1 MPTLKTQRRSSP
13 PQRRKF
19 SSVDQMLRG
28 TGYRRVAAAVKT
40 LSAQTQLV
48 DQLIL
53 ARVAAGLTQ
62 AQLAARLKCS
72 QSRISKLEDSRDV
85 DLTLGDIQDYAGVV
99 GLKLGTRLSANR
111 AREGTRP

>member
-1 MPTLKTQRRSSP
+1 MATLKSQRRSSP
-13 PQRRKF
+13 PRRRKF
-19 SSVDQMLRG
+19 TSVDQMLRA
-28 TGYRRVAAAVKT
+28 TGYRRVAAAVKA

-53 ARVAAGLTQ
+53 ARVAAGFTQ

-85 DLTLGDIQDYAGVV
+85 DLTIGDIQDYAGAV
-99 GLKLGTRLSANR
+99 GLKLGARLSANR
-111 AREGTRP
+111 AREKTV

>member
-1 MPTLKTQRRSSP
+1 MPTLKAQRRSSP
-13 PQRRKF
+13 PLRREF
-19 SSVDQMLRG
+19 PSVDAMLRG
-28 TGYRRVAAAVKT
+28 TGYRRVAAAVKS
-40 LSAQTQLV
+40 LSTQTQLV

-72 QSRISKLEDSRDV
+72 QSRISKLEDSRDI

-99 GLKLGTRLSANR
+99 GLKLGTRLSASG
-111 AREGTRP
+111 ARERTR

>member
-1 MPTLKTQRRSSP
+1 MATLKTPRRARP
-13 PQRRKF
+13 PLRRKF
-19 SSVDQMLRG
+19 SSVDQLLRG
-28 TGYRRVAAAVKT
+28 TGYRRVAAAVKA

-53 ARVAAGLTQ
+53 ARVATGLTQ

-99 GLKLGTRLSANR
+99 GLKLGARLR
-111 AREGTRP
+111 AAG